1 MEPALAGGTF
11 KKEGFTEE
19 MGAMGEALGLVVSL
33 GLPVAVV
40 FLWGDA
46 YQRWV
51 DRRRTLRRVAGATSA
66 AGQHDHDGAKAGA
79 QLRKRMSRA

>member
-66 AGQHDHDGAKAGA
+66 AGRHDGAKAGA